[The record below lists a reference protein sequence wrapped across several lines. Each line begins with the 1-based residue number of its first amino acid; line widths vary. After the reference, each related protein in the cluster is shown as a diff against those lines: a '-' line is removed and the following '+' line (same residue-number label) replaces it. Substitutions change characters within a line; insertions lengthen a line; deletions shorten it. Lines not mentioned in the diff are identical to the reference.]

1 MSNLIALTGFKHTG
15 KTVAAEYLESKG
27 YVRHNFKDALIAE
40 LKERFPDL
48 LEAIRESHE
57 LFDGEFTSDNKWTLD
72 DLFTY
77 KPPLI
82 RALMQNYGT
91 EVRRRENPDY
101 WVNDWMFTVAKENYP
116 FKQNI
121 VTDDVRFLN
130 EAKAVKDAGGT
141 IIRLVRPDITTG
153 GEHTSETEQLQI
165 VADYTIELIPGDKEA
180 LYKELDAIIK

>member
-1 MSNLIALTGFKHTG
+1 MIPQLIALTGFKHTG
-15 KTVAAEYLESKG
+15 KTVAAKYLESKG
-27 YVRHNFKDALIAE
+27 YVRHNFKDALITE

-48 LEAIRESHE
+48 LKDILKVYVRE
-57 LFDGEFTSDNKWTLD
+57 DMVNVFTID
-72 DLFTY
+72 DLFNY
-77 KPPLI
+77 KPPLM
-82 RALMQNYGT
+82 RALMVNHGT

-101 WVNDWMFTVAKENYP
+101 WVNNWMFTVAKENYP